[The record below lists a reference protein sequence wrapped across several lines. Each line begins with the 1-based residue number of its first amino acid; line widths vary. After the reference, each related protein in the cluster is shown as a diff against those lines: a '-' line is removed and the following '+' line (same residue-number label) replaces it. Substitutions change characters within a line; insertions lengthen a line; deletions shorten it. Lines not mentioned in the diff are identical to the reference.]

1 MTFKKIISFVFLPLL
16 LASFLFSQSM
26 AELAKKE
33 KERREKLKGKKAA
46 VITNSELKKTTK
58 RPAVTT
64 SRPATSTASTESPSA
79 PQQKS
84 APGRTRPVET
94 SESQID
100 KKAAVD
106 NRDQLEQKWQ
116 RAQEY
121 VDLLTTK
128 MNGLWQEYYSMDD
141 MTDRS
146 SIQRQIAETFQ
157 KLEKAKEDAA
167 KAKTELDQS
176 ITRVTKKQSH

>member
-1 MTFKKIISFVFLPLL
+1 MTFKKFISFMFLPLL

-46 VITNSELKKTTK
+46 VITNAELKKTTK
-58 RPAVTT
+58 KPAVTT
-64 SRPATSTASTESPSA
+64 SRPAASTESVKSPSS

-84 APGRTRPVET
+84 PPGRTRPTET

-100 KKAAVD
+100 KKGVVD
-106 NRDQLEQKWQ
+106 NRAQLEQNWQ

-146 SIQRQIAETFQ
+146 NIQRQIAETFQ

-176 ITRVTKKQSH
+176 ITRVTKK